1 MNAVQLLRSSL
12 QSPAPIEKAK
22 PTSARVQLM
31 AFLLDGQTEAALNKC
46 LANLSISS
54 KATIKRGGIARAIKF
69 LSLERSPEIIIV
81 DISSVDMA
89 ASQVHELA
97 ELCEPGV
104 TVVAIGDRNDVGLY
118 RDLML
123 AGVAEYIVKPVTTQL
138 LAKVLSSTQRT
149 VEGSPISRKLG
160 KVVAAVGARGGV
172 GTTTLAINLAWY
184 LANRQNRRVLLL
196 DLDLQTGDCALAL
209 NLDPTPG
216 LREALSNPARIDNV
230 FLERS
235 VAIHSDRLFVLSAE
249 EPLRTNGEFTAE
261 AVETL
266 VGVLRRQFHYIIAD
280 VPRIPA
286 PAFTRALDIA
296 DIRVIV
302 ADQTLRSV
310 RDTIRLRDTLR
321 ESNAAH
327 RDLLVVN
334 RSGEGGRLAMTLDEM
349 AKVQLRPEVVI
360 PFRPKLFSAP
370 GLARTNALT
379 ETIAALAAEISGRK
393 PEKNRWWRRFG
404 K

>member
-46 LANLSISS
+46 LANPSISS
-54 KATIKRGGIARAIKF
+54 KAIKRGGIARAIKF
-69 LSLERSPEIIIV
+69 LSVERSPETIIV

-209 NLDPTPG
+209 NLEPTPG

-249 EPLRTNGEFTAE
+249 EPLRANGEFTAE

-349 AKVQLRPEVVI
+349 AKVQLRPEAVI

-370 GLARTNALT
+370 GLARNNALT